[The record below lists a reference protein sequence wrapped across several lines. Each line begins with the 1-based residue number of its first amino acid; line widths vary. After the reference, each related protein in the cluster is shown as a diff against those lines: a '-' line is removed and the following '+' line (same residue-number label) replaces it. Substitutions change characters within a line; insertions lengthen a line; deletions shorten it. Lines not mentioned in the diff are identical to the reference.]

1 MKWEFYVSCKALCP
15 YCEVLRLNSYTSR
28 LSVYFSLCCHFFS
41 LKVHFPSQ
49 NSCRKLQC
57 GDRLKCAR
65 TRFIELMELFT
76 VYSSDQMCIAFCILM
91 LYKYLIILCNSRAAE
106 ILYSLALVQSS
117 KSEKMSVFPSVDNYK
132 LLTEARRNLGLFQHH
147 DALPGTAKDW
157 VVVDYGTR

>member
-1 MKWEFYVSCKALCP
+1 M
-15 YCEVLRLNSYTSR
+15 N
-28 LSVYFSLCCHFFS
+28 VYFTLHCHIFI
-41 LKVHFPSQ
+41 LTIHFPSQ
-49 NSCRKLQC
+49 KSFMKLQRE
-57 GDRLKCAR
+57 DRLKCAR
-65 TRFIELMELFT
+65 ARFIELMGLFT
-76 VYSSDQMCIAFCILM
+76 IYSLDQICITFYILT

-147 DALPGTAKDW
+147 DAITGTAKDW